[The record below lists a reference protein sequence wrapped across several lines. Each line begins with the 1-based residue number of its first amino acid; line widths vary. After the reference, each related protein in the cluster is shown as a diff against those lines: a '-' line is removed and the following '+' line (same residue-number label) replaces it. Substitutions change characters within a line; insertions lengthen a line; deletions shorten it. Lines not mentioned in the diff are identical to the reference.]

1 MDIKYEASNLQN
13 VKASGTPS

>member
-13 VKASGTPS
+13 DKASGTPS